1 MMRHYRYLIFD
12 VDDTLLD
19 FHVAYTN
26 AQKAV
31 AKKLGINYSEKYQVL
46 SEECGW
52 RAWKESGLDHT
63 ECLDVQKNYHMRYK
77 QY

>member
-31 AKKLGINYSEKYQVL
+31 AKKLFQS
-46 SEECGW
+46 
-52 RAWKESGLDHT
+52 
-63 ECLDVQKNYHMRYK
+63 
-77 QY
+77 